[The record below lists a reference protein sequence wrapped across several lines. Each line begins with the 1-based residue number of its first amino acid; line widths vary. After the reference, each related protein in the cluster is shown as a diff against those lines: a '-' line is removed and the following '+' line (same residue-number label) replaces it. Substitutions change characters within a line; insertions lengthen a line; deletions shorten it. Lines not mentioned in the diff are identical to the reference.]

1 MAYGQNM
8 NAPMSGL
15 MGLAAMKGRMGD
27 NTLVHVNPM
36 ELKSLNAMAGPGGLT
51 QNPTT
56 GLPEAFKIKDI
67 LPVLAVPPY
76 HILSLSKL
84 F

>member
-1 MAYGQNM
+1 
-8 NAPMSGL
+8 
-15 MGLAAMKGRMGD
+15 MKGRMGD

-36 ELKSLNAMAGPGGLT
+36 ELKTLDALAGPGGLT
-51 QNPTT
+51 QNPVT

-67 LPVLAVPPY
+67 LPILGGIAGAALLGPAVAAD
-76 HILSLSKL
+76 